1 MDCRRYHVMQRW
13 SVVDSTSVLMRASK
27 PALLLLVCCGVGCS
41 ACDFGEDSS
50 ESESGDAGS
59 ITASL
64 FVAPTPAVERKG
76 SACEESGETS
86 CTSNSTE
93 DENSDDESEDI
104 FTFDTLIPAAILT
117 PLIVHQSAKR
127 TPKSPHSSGKG
138 KYSREG
144 GKGKRE
150 KWNDGPDSHCQRYL
164 SAIKNGN
171 FFAGVHCTCCTS
183 SRANTPCWENLPYP
197 QRLLKK
203 CAEQCYGESMLLTGE
218 PTLSNHNARQKWF
231 ELVHAHRVIDAATG
245 NVTSIDYKLGGV
257 KVCATVFY
265 AVYGATAAAATS
277 IDQLVRAGA
286 NAYKVTDRN
295 SSNPKAEETC
305 SMFGQAVT
313 WWLDL
318 FRCFDNTTKH
328 GELCYD
334 VRNWTDTYRY
344 EFIPTMHQLGFKWHL
359 PLVLAPD
366 ERDEHDEEEE
376 DDGGSKGTWYR
387 ARKVA
392 LKRYAEETYDEV
404 GCECYMLKS
413 RRKLCVF
420 AHSSPEKTIALYG

>member
-1 MDCRRYHVMQRW
+1 
-13 SVVDSTSVLMRASK
+13 MRASK
-27 PALLLLVCCGVGCS
+27 QALLLLVCCGVCCS
-41 ACDFGEDSS
+41 ACVFGDDQS
-50 ESESGDAGS
+50 ESESSDAGL
-59 ITASL
+59 IAASL
-64 FVAPTPAVERKG
+64 LDEPAPAVERRA
-76 SACEESGETS
+76 SSCEESCAGS
-86 CTSNSTE
+86 SSSNSTTDE
-93 DENSDDESEDI
+93 DSDDASQASSTMDS
-104 FTFDTLIPAAILT
+104 LIQAAILT

-127 TPKSPHSSGKG
+127 TPKSQHSSGKG
-138 KYSREG
+138 RYSREG

-150 KWNDGPDSHCQRYL
+150 KWNDGSDSHCQRYL
-164 SAIKNGN
+164 SAIKNGD
-171 FFAGVHCTCCTS
+171 FFASVTCTCD
-183 SRANTPCWENLPYP
+183 SRANTSGLPPSPCWENLPYP

-231 ELVHAHRVIDAATG
+231 ELVHPHRVLEADTG

-257 KVCATVFY
+257 PVCATVFY
-265 AVYGATAAAATS
+265 AVYGVTAAAATS

-286 NAYKVTDRN
+286 NAYKVSDRN

-366 ERDEHDEEEE
+366 ERDAHEEEEE
-376 DDGGSKGTWYR
+376 DDGGSRGTWYR

-392 LKRYAEETYDEV
+392 LKRYADETYDEV
-404 GCECYMLKS
+404 GCECYVLKS
-413 RRKLCVF
+413 RRKL
-420 AHSSPEKTIALYG
+420 